1 MTDVPA
7 IAAEGAT
14 VVLDGTTL
22 LAPTTF
28 AVMPG
33 EFWCLTGSNG
43 SGKTTLLRAFL
54 GSRRLTDGAVL
65 VQGERVD
72 LARPRHRRLV
82 ASLVEPVPV
91 ARDMTLREQVTL
103 VAASWYGN
111 TATTAECAEEVIDRL
126 GLSALG
132 ERFPSQLSSGQ
143 LQLFSLALT
152 LVRPADVVLLDEP
165 ERHLDTDRVDLVATL
180 LSERAE
186 QGTSFLVATHEAAV
200 VEACDG
206 VMELG

>member
-1 MTDVPA
+1 MSNVPA
-7 IAAEGAT
+7 IEAEGAT

-54 GSRRLTDGAVL
+54 GSRRLTDGAVR
-65 VQGERVD
+65 VQGETVD
-72 LARPRHRRLV
+72 LARPRHRRIV
-82 ASLVEPVPV
+82 ASLVDPVPV

-103 VAASWYGN
+103 VAASWHGN
-111 TATTAECAEEVIDRL
+111 TTTTAERAEEVIGRL
-126 GLSALG
+126 GLNPLG

-143 LQLFSLALT
+143 LQLFNLALT
-152 LVRPADVVLLDEP
+152 LVRPADVILLDEP

-180 LSERAE
+180 LAERAE
-186 QGTSFLVATHEAAV
+186 QGTSFLVATHEAAMV
-200 VEACDG
+200 DACDG

>member
-1 MTDVPA
+1 MSEVPA
-7 IAAEGAT
+7 IAAQDAT

-111 TATTAECAEEVIDRL
+111 TTTTAERAEEVIDRL

-165 ERHLDTDRVDLVATL
+165 ERHLDTDRVDLVAEL
-180 LSERAE
+180 LVERAE
-186 QGTSFLVATHEAAV
+186 EGTSFLVATHEAAV

>member
-1 MTDVPA
+1 MSGVPA
-7 IAAEGAT
+7 LAAKGAT

-28 AVMPG
+28 AVPPG

-65 VQGERVD
+65 VRGEAID
-72 LARPRHRRLV
+72 MARPRHRRLV

-91 ARDMTLREQVTL
+91 ARDMTLHEQVSM

-111 TATTAECAEEVIDRL
+111 STATGERAGEVIGRL
-126 GLSALG
+126 GLAGLG

-165 ERHLDTDRVDLVATL
+165 ERHLDSDRVDLVTEL
-180 LSERAE
+180 LMERAE
-186 QGTSFLVATHEAAV
+186 QGTSFLVATHESVV

>member
-1 MTDVPA
+1 MPA
-7 IAAEGAT
+7 ISAEGAT

-33 EFWCLTGSNG
+33 EFRCLTGSNG

-65 VQGERVD
+65 VRGETVD

-91 ARDMTLREQVTL
+91 ARDMTIREQVTL

-111 TATTAECAEEVIDRL
+111 TTTTTERAEEIIGRL
-126 GLSALG
+126 GLTALG
-132 ERFPSQLSSGQ
+132 ARFPSQLSSGQ
-143 LQLFSLALT
+143 LQLFNLALT
-152 LVRPADVVLLDEP
+152 LVRPADVILLDEP

-180 LSERAE
+180 LTERAE
-186 QGTSFLVATHEAAV
+186 QGASILVATHEAV
-200 VEACDG
+200 MVEACDG

>member
-1 MTDVPA
+1 VSEVPA
-7 IAAEGAT
+7 IAAEDAT

-28 AVMPG
+28 EVMPG
-33 EFWCLTGSNG
+33 EFWCVTGSNG

-54 GSRRLTDGAVL
+54 GSRKLTGGAVL
-65 VQGERVD
+65 VQGEAVN

-82 ASLVEPVPV
+82 APLVEPVPV

-111 TATTAECAEEVIDRL
+111 STTTAERAEEAIEELD
-126 GLSALG
+126 LSALG
-132 ERFPSQLSSGQ
+132 ERFPAQLSAGQ

-165 ERHLDTDRVDLVATL
+165 ERHLDTDRVDLLATL
-180 LSERAE
+180 LTERAE
-186 QGTSFLVATHEAAV
+186 QGTSFLVATHESAV
-200 VEACDG
+200 VDACDG